1 MLGMAALPSLAMMVG
16 VSNLKESPRWLA
28 GKGRLEEA
36 KENLKAIRKSKD
48 VEVEFNSMLK
58 AVAEE
63 AKSQSTQKKQ
73 EATLSDL
80 LNNKIARGK
89 LFTVVAL
96 QAFQQLAGINA
107 IVYFTPLILRE
118 AGVSALT
125 SKLLP
130 DPNAAS
136 MLSTIIAYSPKIPAL
151 ILASRLMDK
160 MGRKKLLTTFTPIMS
175 LSLISL
181 ASAFKF
187 LEPGSALRGGIAV
200 ASIMVYG
207 VTFCLSLGPIPS
219 ILSSEVFQQ
228 KYRSI
233 GMSTSI
239 FAQWTFNALVTLYFP
254 VVQSKI
260 GTENCLWLFAGM
272 CAASGVFAKLRVE
285 ETKGKSLEELGG
297 S

>member
-1 MLGMAALPSLAMMVG
+1 MAVLLSLAMMVG
-16 VSNLKESPRWLA
+16 VFNLKKSLRWLA

-80 LNNKIARGK
+80 LNNKIARGN

-125 SKLLP
+125 SKL
-130 DPNAAS
+130 NAF
-136 MLSTIIAYSPKIPAL
+136 YDY
-151 ILASRLMDK
+151 RL
-160 MGRKKLLTTFTPIMS
+160 
-175 LSLISL
+175 
-181 ASAFKF
+181 
-187 LEPGSALRGGIAV
+187 
-200 ASIMVYG
+200 
-207 VTFCLSLGPIPS
+207 
-219 ILSSEVFQQ
+219 
-228 KYRSI
+228 
-233 GMSTSI
+233 
-239 FAQWTFNALVTLYFP
+239 
-254 VVQSKI
+254 
-260 GTENCLWLFAGM
+260 
-272 CAASGVFAKLRVE
+272 
-285 ETKGKSLEELGG
+285 
-297 S
+297 

>member
-1 MLGMAALPSLAMMVG
+1 MKSIIFLLLLLICWRWMLGMAALLSLAMMVG
-16 VSNLKESPRWLA
+16 VFDLKESPRWLA

-36 KENLKAIRKSKD
+36 KENLKAVMKSKD

-73 EATLSDL
+73 AATLSDL

-107 IVYFTPLILRE
+107 IVYLTPLILRE

-130 DPNAAS
+130 DPNAES
-136 MLSTIIAYSPKIPAL
+136 MLSTSIAYSPKIPAL
-151 ILASRLMDK
+151 ILASKLMDK
-160 MGRKKLLTTFTPIMS
+160 MGHKKLLTTFTPIMS

-181 ASAFKF
+181 ALALTTVSFPTTLKPIGRSAFF
-187 LEPGSALRGGIAV
+187 HCS
-200 ASIMVYG
+200 
-207 VTFCLSLGPIPS
+207 
-219 ILSSEVFQQ
+219 
-228 KYRSI
+228 
-233 GMSTSI
+233 
-239 FAQWTFNALVTLYFP
+239 
-254 VVQSKI
+254 
-260 GTENCLWLFAGM
+260 
-272 CAASGVFAKLRVE
+272 
-285 ETKGKSLEELGG
+285 SLE
-297 S
+297 